1 MEMETW
7 LAITA
12 VIGAILVLA
21 SVWLRYV
28 HTTDAKPDSELEKMA
43 TDTTLNWIALMGAIL
58 LVLSLIAKYLY
69 S

>member
-1 MEMETW
+1 METE
-7 LAITA
+7 LTIAA

-28 HTTDAKPDSELEKMA
+28 HTTETKPDSELGKMA

-58 LVLSLIAKYLY
+58 LVLGLIGKYLY

>member
-1 MEMETW
+1 METE
-7 LAITA
+7 LTIAA

-28 HTTDAKPDSELEKMA
+28 HTTETKPDSELGKMA
-43 TDTTLNWIALMGAIL
+43 TDTILNWITLMGAIL
-58 LVLSLIAKYLY
+58 LVLGLIGKYLY

>member
-1 MEMETW
+1 METE
-7 LAITA
+7 LTIAA

-28 HTTDAKPDSELEKMA
+28 HTTEAKPDSELGTMA
-43 TDTTLNWIALMGAIL
+43 TDTILNWIALMGAIL
-58 LVLSLIAKYLY
+58 LVLGLIGKYLY